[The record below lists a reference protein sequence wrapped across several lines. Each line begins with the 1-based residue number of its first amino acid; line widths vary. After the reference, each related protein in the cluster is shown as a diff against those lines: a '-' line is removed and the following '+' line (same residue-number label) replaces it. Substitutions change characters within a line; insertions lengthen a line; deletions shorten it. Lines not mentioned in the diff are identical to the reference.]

1 MNELMVVFRQ
11 NWLYYK
17 TKQTTCEEAW
27 SEVVRN
33 AEDDGINM
41 DNMKPTAMEL
51 RDEYGDTIDV
61 IPNCEQMYA

>member
-11 NWLYYK
+11 NWLYHK

-33 AEDDGINM
+33 AEDDGVNM
-41 DNMKPTAMEL
+41 YQLKM
-51 RDEYGDTIDV
+51 
-61 IPNCEQMYA
+61 